1 MKKGLLG
8 TTALVGA
15 TALLAGAAGAA
26 EKPTAAISGG
36 TNFQFY
42 YVDSDMTGAITTSL
56 TGTAPFSTATTGG
69 DWQSHGWYFG
79 VDSTEIVF
87 NVSGT
92 ADNGLNYGYKVEI
105 DVGQGNTNN
114 ADENRIQLSGS
125 WGTLQL
131 GDEDGAED
139 IMNYGGESL
148 MSGTGGF
155 DGDMGDVL
163 QFTAG
168 PTIAGDS
175 SDATKISYFSPRMSG
190 LQVGA
195 SLTPVLKMEGN
206 AFKKDGK
213 FENHIGVGVNYN
225 GSFGDVTIK
234 ASGVYAM
241 ASLTGGG
248 TTNDISAYS
257 LGGIVG
263 FGPFSIGGA
272 WADNGD
278 SGIAGTTES
287 GYYNVAARFES
298 GPFSVSAGYHVY
310 TIEMAGGDIELKT
323 ISVGGDY
330 SVAPGLSVYANLDLL
345 DVEGAFKDPASTV
358 FIAGAS
364 VSF

>member
-15 TALLAGAAGAA
+15 SALMVGAVSAA

-42 YVDSDMTGAITTSL
+42 YVDNDAVNTTPTS
-56 TGTAPFSTATTGG
+56 AQNHA
-69 DWQSHGWYFG
+69 WYFG

-92 ADNGLNYGYKVEI
+92 ADNGLSYGYKVEI
-105 DVGQGNTNN
+105 DTNQGNTNN

-148 MSGTGGF
+148 MAGTGGF

-163 QFTAG
+163 TFTAG
-168 PTIAGDS
+168 PTIVGDS
-175 SDATKISYFSPRMSG
+175 SDATKISYYSPRMSG
-190 LQVGA
+190 LQVGV
-195 SLTPVLKMEGN
+195 SLTPVMGMQGN
-206 AFKKDGK
+206 DFKVDGT
-213 FENHIGVGVNYN
+213 FENHIGVGGNYT
-225 GSFGDVTIK
+225 GSFGDVSIK
-234 ASGVYAM
+234 ASVIYAM

-248 TTNDISAYS
+248 TTNDISSYAI
-257 LGGIVG
+257 GGVVG

-278 SGIAGTTES
+278 SAMTGTTETS
-287 GYYNVAARFES
+287 YYNVAASFES
-298 GPFSVSAGYHVY
+298 GPFTVAAGYHVY
-310 TIEMAGGDIELKT
+310 TFSAATDVDVST
-323 ISVGGDY
+323 ISIAGSY
-330 SVAPGLSVYANLDLL
+330 SVAPGLSVYANLDLQ
-345 DVEGAFKDPASTV
+345 DIDGATIGTVVDPSATV
-358 FIAGAS
+358 FIAGVS